1 MAEELSPLLLGLPGP
16 RADRESV
23 RLLRE
28 TGAAGVLLLARNILS
43 PAQTRRFVL
52 ELQDRLGR
60 PLIVSIDH
68 EGGWVLR
75 FSKGLT
81 AFPGNAA
88 LGKAG
93 DPSLARRTGLAMGR
107 ELSAL
112 GIGLNL
118 APVLDVV
125 GPAYNP
131 GIIIRSFGDDPKA
144 VSRLGASLIAGLQAG
159 GVRACAKHFPG
170 KGPAR
175 QDAHIALPTVRL
187 TREELFR
194 LHLPP
199 FRAAVRAGVACV
211 MTSHAVYPS
220 LDPSR
225 KPATFSRRIAHGLLR
240 ERLGYRGV
248 LISDDLCMGAVTRD
262 RSIPQA
268 ALEAFE
274 AGHDLLIIAHAP
286 QAQREASEL
295 LFTALKE
302 GRIRRERWELSLKRA
317 RGLLRT
323 PPRPGP
329 LPPAD
334 NATAR
339 AVSRAALEMLR
350 RGTVRLP
357 LDLSGNPRLAVLWPD
372 LREVKDRF
380 TFEGGVDGPW
390 KRLRSRLSRWPAR
403 IRFSKTPLLSGEG
416 VGPMLKSCRDADI
429 VLFFCFEAMRFEGQ
443 RKTLDALQK
452 ACSERL
458 VAALLRN
465 PWDKALLAP
474 RTTALHAFGY
484 RECQVSAILEA
495 LVRR

>member
-1 MAEELSPLLLGLPGP
+1 MPEDPSPLLIGLPGP
-16 RADRESV
+16 RADRNSV

-43 PAQTRRFVL
+43 TAQTRRLVL

-60 PLIVSIDH
+60 PLIISVDH

-93 DPSLARRTGLAMGR
+93 DPSMARRTGLAMGR

-112 GIGLNL
+112 GIGLDL

-131 GIIIRSFGDDPKA
+131 GIIIRSFGDDPQA
-144 VSRLGASLIAGLQAG
+144 VSKLGAAFIKGLQEG
-159 GVRACAKHFPG
+159 GVWACAKHFPG
-170 KGPAR
+170 KGAAR
-175 QDAHIALPTVRL
+175 QDAHLVLPTVSASSG
-187 TREELFR
+187 EMSR

-199 FRAAVRAGVACV
+199 FRAAVAAESACV
-211 MTSHAVYPS
+211 MSSHAVYPA

-240 ERLGYRGV
+240 GRFGYGGV

-274 AGHDLLIIAHAP
+274 AGHDLLIVAHAP
-286 QAQREASEL
+286 QAQLEASQVL
-295 LFTALKE
+295 RSALQE
-302 GRIRRERWELSLKRA
+302 GRIRRERWKLSLNRV
-317 RGLLRT
+317 RGLLRNR
-323 PPRPGP
+323 PRPGP

-334 NATAR
+334 NATAL
-339 AVSRAALEMLR
+339 AVSRAALEILR
-350 RGTVRLP
+350 HGRVRLP
-357 LDLSGNPRLAVLWPD
+357 LDLSGNPRIAVLWPD

-390 KRLRSRLSRWPAR
+390 KRLRSRVSSWPAR
-403 IRFSKTPLLSGEG
+403 VRFFKTPLLSGEG
-416 VGPMLKSCRDADI
+416 VGPVLKGCRNADI

-443 RKTLDALQK
+443 RKTLEALQT
-452 ACSERL
+452 ACAERL

-465 PWDKALLAP
+465 PWDKVLLAP
-474 RTTALHAFGY
+474 RVTALHAFGY
-484 RECQVSAILEA
+484 RDCQVSAILEA
-495 LVRR
+495 LR

>member
-1 MAEELSPLLLGLPGP
+1 M
-16 RADRESV
+16 
-23 RLLRE
+23 
-28 TGAAGVLLLARNILS
+28 
-43 PAQTRRFVL
+43 

-60 PLIVSIDH
+60 PLIISVDH

-93 DPSLARRTGLAMGR
+93 DPSMARRTGLAMGR

-125 GPAYNP
+125 GKAYNP
-131 GIIIRSFGDDPKA
+131 GIIIRSFGSDPGA
-144 VSRLGASLIAGLQAG
+144 VSRLGAAFIAGLQAG

-175 QDAHIALPTVRL
+175 QDAHLALPTVRAA
-187 TREELFR
+187 RAEMSRF
-194 LHLPP
+194 HLPP
-199 FRAAVRAGVACV
+199 FRAAAAAGVACV
-211 MTSHAVYPS
+211 MTSHAVYPA

-240 ERLGYRGV
+240 ARLGCRGV
-248 LISDDLCMGAVTRD
+248 LICDDLCMGAVTRD

-286 QAQREASEL
+286 QAQREAHQL
-295 LFTALKE
+295 LVTALQE
-302 GRIRRERWELSLKRA
+302 GRIGRQRWALSLGRV
-317 RGLLRT
+317 RGLTRR

-334 NATAR
+334 DATAR
-339 AVSRAALEMLR
+339 AVSRAALEILR
-350 RGTVRLP
+350 RGTVPLP
-357 LDLSGNPRLAVLWPD
+357 LDLSGGPRIAVLWPD

-380 TFEGGVDGPW
+380 TFEGGVEGPW

-403 IRFSKTPLLSGEG
+403 MRFFKTPLLSGGE
-416 VGPMLKSCRDADI
+416 VGSVLKGCRDADI
-429 VLFFCFEAMRFEGQ
+429 VLFFCFEAMRF
-443 RKTLDALQK
+443 
-452 ACSERL
+452 
-458 VAALLRN
+458 
-465 PWDKALLAP
+465 
-474 RTTALHAFGY
+474 
-484 RECQVSAILEA
+484 
-495 LVRR
+495 